1 MDDPVRAIM
10 IAGKN
15 IQSVLLKLPG
25 SGLILPHWSLG
36 LFNKAQSHRM

>member
-1 MDDPVRAIM
+1 MGDPVRAIM
-10 IAGKN
+10 TAGKN